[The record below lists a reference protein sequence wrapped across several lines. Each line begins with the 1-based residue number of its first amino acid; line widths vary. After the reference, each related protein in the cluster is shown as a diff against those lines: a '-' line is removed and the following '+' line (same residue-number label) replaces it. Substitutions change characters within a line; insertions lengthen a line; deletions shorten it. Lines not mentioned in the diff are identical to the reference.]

1 MNIEELKL
9 KLSVDGVDETLAKLE
24 RIAELCTQI
33 SGFGMDVASC
43 NVIDARD
50 GATLVFRFGHLPSSV
65 TTEIIKKWS
74 DMLDVAFPDNL
85 VQMFGPELESITAIR
100 TGTHAPE

>member
-1 MNIEELKL
+1 MNIEELKVR
-9 KLSVDGVDETLAKLE
+9 LSVDGIDETLAKLE

-33 SGFGMDVASC
+33 AGFGMDVASC

-50 GATLVFRFGHLPSSV
+50 GARLFFKIKEHVPSDVFDRWFDALRRS
-65 TTEIIKKWS
+65 
-74 DMLDVAFPDNL
+74 FPNNI
-85 VQMFGPELESITAIR
+85 VQLIGPEFGKITAIR

>member
-50 GATLVFRFGHLPSSV
+50 GATLVFKTPTMNTATGDAWITNMQGH
-65 TTEIIKKWS
+65 
-74 DMLDVAFPDNL
+74 FPNNNCL
-85 VQMFGPELESITAIR
+85 LAGPELESITAIR